1 MACTRAMLNAAS
13 HDRTSMTEMISSVYK
28 KGGATALFRGL
39 GPQLMAAVPATC
51 GMYAGERFFNRLFQ
65 KPDGSTDVKRIWAA
79 GACSGITETLSVCPF
94 EVIKVRL
101 QSKEHLS
108 KYKNT
113 LHAIGT
119 VLKREGPM
127 ALYSGALPLMY
138 RNGIFNGLFFTG
150 CFVIRENIAPKPSS
164 AVESFMMDFV
174 SGTIMGAVATPVKM
188 PFFVVKTRMQ
198 AGGDKYTHGTFATMR
213 EIAKEEGARA
223 LWNGTLPAMV
233 RMSLGGAVCLSSFR
247 LFSRLLEG

>member
-1 MACTRAMLNAAS
+1 
-13 HDRTSMTEMISSVYK
+13 MTKMISTVYK
-28 KGGATALFRGL
+28 EGGATALFRGL

-65 KPDGSTDVKRIWAA
+65 KPDGSTDVTRIWLA
-79 GACSGITETLSVCPF
+79 GSCSGITETLSVCPF

-101 QSKEHLS
+101 QSKAQHLS
-108 KYKNT
+108 QYKNT

-119 VLKREGPM
+119 VLKQEGPI

-138 RNGIFNGLFFTG
+138 RNGTFNGLFFTG
-150 CFVIRENIAPKPSS
+150 CFLIRENVAPQPSS
-164 AVESFMMDFV
+164 AMESFMVDFV
-174 SGTIMGAVATPVKM
+174 SGTIMGALATPAKM
-188 PFFVVKTRMQ
+188 PFFVVKTRKQ
-198 AGGDKYTHGTFATMR
+198 AGGDKYLNGTFATMR
-213 EIAKEEGARA
+213 AITKEEGARA

-247 LFSRLLEG
+247 LFSSLLEG